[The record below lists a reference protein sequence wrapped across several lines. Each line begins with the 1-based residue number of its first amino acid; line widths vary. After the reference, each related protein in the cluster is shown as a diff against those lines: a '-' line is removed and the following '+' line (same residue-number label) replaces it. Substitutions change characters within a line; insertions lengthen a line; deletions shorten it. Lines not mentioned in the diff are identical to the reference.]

1 MGELQ
6 VLTGNKDVTSGRSM
20 INLSL
25 TIDELNREDIEEIY
39 VISEL
44 VQPEITISNRKNN
57 KSLSLSIHHY
67 SSRIYVSDGG
77 IESFVANV
85 SKLQLQY
92 IRENLL
98 TSDLVINWNIVW
110 LGFIGYKSNDNP
122 VLGKITISNIN
133 RLDDKISMNDFNNM
147 VWSKISGE
155 VRYLVNVPNVDSS
168 MFLKAPSEVVE
179 WKEMM
184 QHRADEIVK
193 AMKHFERATGSGDF
207 VTVARDLKAIYDH
220 LDAVTD
226 NKKDKLD
233 GLLFNKLFSG
243 IGVNEASKGMI
254 EGIIKIMDGLE
265 KISNQIGHTATFGN
279 SPKPFTFVGDKDTV
293 STFLFITNLLFNFIG
308 SKL

>member
-220 LDAVTD
+220 LD
-226 NKKDKLD
+226 
-233 GLLFNKLFSG
+233 
-243 IGVNEASKGMI
+243 
-254 EGIIKIMDGLE
+254 
-265 KISNQIGHTATFGN
+265 
-279 SPKPFTFVGDKDTV
+279 
-293 STFLFITNLLFNFIG
+293 
-308 SKL
+308 